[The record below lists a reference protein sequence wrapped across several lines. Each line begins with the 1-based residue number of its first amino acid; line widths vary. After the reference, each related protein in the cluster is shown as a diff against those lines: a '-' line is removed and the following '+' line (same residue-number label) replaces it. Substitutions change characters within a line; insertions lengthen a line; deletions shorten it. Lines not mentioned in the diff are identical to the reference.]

1 MGIQTEIDS
10 LKPLMLNEAPEAIL
24 RLEIL
29 FDTLINNF
37 EGAHLTLEDNTG
49 NIYREYYAELIL
61 KAYTHNYAKIA
72 LHYGEKEIKA
82 LTAIGSPIMGWLIN
96 IENPTLYLR
105 LLDLGAG
112 HTCIVTDVP
121 KGLDSTDY
129 NKIALNAAY
138 LSREGL
144 KSSEQELIRKV
155 ILISS
160 TYLDAIF
167 SLESIYGVSSDS
179 NAGSQ

>member
-96 IENPTLYLR
+96 IENPTL
-105 LLDLGAG
+105 
-112 HTCIVTDVP
+112 TDVP